1 MVALLDQVGE
11 VVDAAREAVPVRAVL
26 PGGGLMLLLLLLVV
40 LVVVVVEVVLMM
52 GGGGTGGVKEVV
64 VLLVLVVVPGTR
76 AEAREQALARVGT
89 RVGTRVGAWAL
100 SAVACTLEVERGV
113 DGCGSGRVPDQ
124 LGGREGVS
132 YGKGQATA
140 AILRAEREVLLVF

>member
-26 PGGGLMLLLLLLVV
+26 PGGGLMLLLLVV
-40 LVVVVVEVVLMM
+40 LVVVVVEVVLMV
-52 GGGGTGGVKEVV
+52 GGGGTGGVEEVV
-64 VLLVLVVVPGTR
+64 VLLLLVLVVVPGTR
-76 AEAREQALARVGT
+76 AEACEQALARVGT
-89 RVGTRVGAWAL
+89 RVGARVGAGAL

-140 AILRAEREVLLVF
+140 ANLQAEREVLLVF

>member
-1 MVALLDQVGE
+1 MVLL
-11 VVDAAREAVPVRAVL
+11 
-26 PGGGLMLLLLLLVV
+26 
-40 LVVVVVEVVLMM
+40 
-52 GGGGTGGVKEVV
+52 
-64 VLLVLVVVPGTR
+64 LLVLVVVPGTR
-76 AEAREQALARVGT
+76 AEACEQALARVGT
-89 RVGTRVGAWAL
+89 RVRTRVGARVGAGAL

-140 AILRAEREVLLVF
+140 ANLQAEREVLLVF

>member
-26 PGGGLMLLLLLLVV
+26 PGGGLMLLLLVV
-40 LVVVVVEVVLMM
+40 LVVVVVEVVLMV
-52 GGGGTGGVKEVV
+52 GGGGTGGVEEVV
-64 VLLVLVVVPGTR
+64 VLLLLVLVVVPGTR
-76 AEAREQALARVGT
+76 AEACEQALARVGA
-89 RVGTRVGAWAL
+89 RVGTRVGAGAL

-132 YGKGQATA
+132 YGKGQAIA
-140 AILRAEREVLLVF
+140 ANLQAEREVLLVF